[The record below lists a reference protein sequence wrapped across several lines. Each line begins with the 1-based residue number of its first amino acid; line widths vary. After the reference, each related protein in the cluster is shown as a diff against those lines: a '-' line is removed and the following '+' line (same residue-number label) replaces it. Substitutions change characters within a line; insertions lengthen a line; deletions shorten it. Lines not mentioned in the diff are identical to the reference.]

1 MSNDISSLVNNS
13 LEAKPA
19 YGTSS
24 RDVSNLGKPE
34 LDKVDTEKLSITS
47 AVEQKRYL
55 DDEVKKSND
64 TNEIEQSLKLIEESA
79 DDLLSMQ
86 GRNLMFETS
95 NDSGDYVIK
104 VIDKDTKDVIRQ
116 IPSEEF
122 VRVAEKIKDLSEQLS
137 SAQGL
142 LFDSKI

>member
-1 MSNDISSLVNNS
+1 
-13 LEAKPA
+13 
-19 YGTSS
+19 
-24 RDVSNLGKPE
+24 
-34 LDKVDTEKLSITS
+34 
-47 AVEQKRYL
+47 
-55 DDEVKKSND
+55 
-64 TNEIEQSLKLIEESA
+64 
-79 DDLLSMQ
+79 MQ

-122 VRVAEKIKDLSEQLS
+122 VRVAEKIKDLSDQLN

-142 LFDSKI
+142 LFDSKV

>member
-1 MSNDISSLVNNS
+1 
-13 LEAKPA
+13 
-19 YGTSS
+19 
-24 RDVSNLGKPE
+24 
-34 LDKVDTEKLSITS
+34 
-47 AVEQKRYL
+47 
-55 DDEVKKSND
+55 
-64 TNEIEQSLKLIEESA
+64 
-79 DDLLSMQ
+79 
-86 GRNLMFETS
+86 MFETS